1 MSNLYTFDPAQVS
14 VIIGGVEMSGFSD
27 GTFVE
32 VSVNGKDWE
41 ILSGADGDIVR
52 AKKQNRISTLSLTLL
67 QSSHCNDIL
76 SAWRVIDKS
85 TLSGAVAAQIKDKT
99 GSTII
104 SADYSFIMQPPA
116 VTFSD
121 GIEKRTWTITL
132 IDASLSAATFF
143 VGGNLKNESIGGAA
157 KRQTSGKKVPAGL
170 WDSSLAGSEN
180 VDGNSTKTMAEA
192 LAMLGGAITTAQ
204 V

>member
-14 VIIGGVEMSGFSD
+14 VIIGGVEMNGFSD
-27 GTFVE
+27 GTFIE

-41 ILSGADGDIVR
+41 LLSGADGDIVR

-67 QSSHCNDIL
+67 QSSGCNDIL

-85 TLSGAVAAQIKDKT
+85 TLSGAVAVQIRDRT

-104 SADYSFIMQPPA
+104 SADYSFIMQPP
-116 VTFSD
+116 VVKFSE

-143 VGGNLKNESIGGAA
+143 VGGNFKNSSVGASEV
-157 KRQTSGKKVPAGL
+157 RHPMGEDIPAGL
-170 WDSSLAGSEN
+170 WDSSLAGSEK
-180 VDGNSTKTMAEA
+180 VTGSSTKTMTEA